1 MAIHPI
7 TADLKKIVTKVANKA
22 PRTIFNDKRVT
33 FERRYKFAGIRDLTK
48 KQVAQIHRK
57 ISEKHPGAK
66 FEVINVKTSGAKWS
80 NHNAYN
86 GLIVKV
92 M

>member
-7 TADLKKIVTKVANKA
+7 TADLKKIVTKVTNKV

-33 FERRYKFAGIRDLTK
+33 FERRYKFTGIRDLTE
-48 KQVAQIHRK
+48 KQVAKIHRK
-57 ISEKHPGAK
+57 ISEKHPGTK
-66 FEVINVKTSGAKWS
+66 FEVINVKTSGTEWS
-80 NHNAYN
+80 YHNAYT

>member
-33 FERRYKFAGIRDLTK
+33 FERRYKFAGIRDLTE
-48 KQVAQIHRK
+48 KQVAKIHRK

-80 NHNAYN
+80 DHNTYN